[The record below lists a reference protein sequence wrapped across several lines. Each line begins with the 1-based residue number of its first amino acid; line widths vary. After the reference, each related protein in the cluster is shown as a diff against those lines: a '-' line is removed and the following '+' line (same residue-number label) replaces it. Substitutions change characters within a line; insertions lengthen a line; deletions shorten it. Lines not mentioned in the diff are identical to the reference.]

1 MLVDGPRRWLRFQ
14 AKMGHN
20 HGRGYDYNR
29 VRKPH
34 RSRVA
39 ERWIYRTK
47 IFLML
52 AVGGSIAGYIVYLAV
67 TK

>member
-1 MLVDGPRRWLRFQ
+1 
-14 AKMGHN
+14 MGKN

-34 RSRVA
+34 RSRLA
-39 ERWIYRTK
+39 ERWIYRAK
-47 IFLML
+47 IALML
-52 AVGGSIAGYIVYLAV
+52 VVGGGIAAYIVYLAI